1 VSAVWDRLTPD
12 ARAVMDRALAEADRL
27 GHGYLGD
34 EHVLLGL
41 LGDPDSRAAVVLREA
56 GLDLAAARTELA
68 RLTAA
73 GLIPR
78 CRADDVAALRS
89 VGIDVEQVRERLSAV
104 FGAEAVG
111 RAVWRASRRPWWQGG
126 GRRRTPLCG
135 RPLFVK
141 RALELAAGHADA
153 AGEPAVGSQHLLY
166 GVLRDAADPY
176 GTGLSRRSRRHLAQL
191 GWTLSTVNP
200 ATAVLAA
207 HGIDARRLADRLT
220 AATR

>member
-1 VSAVWDRLTPD
+1 MWDRLAPD
-12 ARAVMDRALAEADRL
+12 ARAVMHRALAEADRL

-41 LGDPDSRAAVVLREA
+41 LGDPDGRGAVVLREA
-56 GLDLAAARTELA
+56 GLDTAGARTELA

-73 GLIPR
+73 GLIPQ
-78 CRADDVAALRS
+78 CQADEAAALRS

-111 RAVWRASRRPWWQGG
+111 RAVCRASRRPWWQGG

-141 RALELAAGHADA
+141 RALELAAGHAGA
-153 AGEPAVGSQHLLY
+153 AGEQMIGPEHLLY
-166 GVLRDAADPY
+166 GVLRDAADLY
-176 GTGLSRRSRRHLAQL
+176 GTGLSHRGRRHLAQL
-191 GWTLSTVNP
+191 GWTLSPVNP

>member
-1 VSAVWDRLTPD
+1 VWDRLTPD
-12 ARAVMDRALAEADRL
+12 ARAVLDRALAEADRL

-41 LGDPDSRAAVVLREA
+41 LGHPQSPAAAVLAEA
-56 GLDLAAARTELA
+56 GLELA
-68 RLTAA
+68 GARAELGRLAGD

-78 CRADDVAALRS
+78 CRADDAAALRS
-89 VGIDVEQVRERLSAV
+89 VGIDVEQVRERLSAA

-111 RAVWRASRRPWWQGG
+111 RAVWRASRRPWWRGG

-141 RALELAAGHADA
+141 RALELAAAHADA
-153 AGEPAVGSQHLLY
+153 AGQPAVGPQQLLY

-191 GWTLSTVNP
+191 GWTLGPVNP
-200 ATAVLAA
+200 ATALLRAHRIDPGELAGRLAA
-207 HGIDARRLADRLT
+207 PPR
-220 AATR
+220 